1 MSKDEG
7 LKKSMIKTIRLIVLA
22 ASVFLMV
29 SPVQASLDNDKKTLG
44 DVFQGLEISIEGV
57 RDFSIQ
63 KNILRQGRTN
73 TFWTVIAKKNER
85 IVKIEIIKNIDHKSA
100 RNYINER
107 TDLTESLYKRIPS
120 AYPGEISNTI
130 ECPDKYKPDVFP
142 LEIEGKKIPV
152 HILNSTPRFTY
163 GACAD
168 GLIKYRGFMTFVY
181 NEKNAILY
189 RIDIFIPKHEFDKKE
204 VSGLLAS
211 LRFNRQTE
219 MDSKKPVI
227 AGHIKTGK
235 EKSARTGWSDFK
247 DYNLIIIGFEPLGA
261 KHIGSYGYSRNTMP
275 NLGNFS
281 KKAYFFKNAVSPSS
295 WTLPVFMSWFTSLY
309 PSQHKLTNKYKVFTK
324 EKKVLSNLHD
334 LSPSVT
340 TLARILKENGYATA
354 GFTGDA
360 GVGSSFGY
368 NSGFDIYYDDIPF
381 GGFDIVL
388 PKALEWVE
396 KHKQQKFFLF
406 IQGYDVHGRHKPADK
421 FRGKFGNADYRGKY
435 KGTAEEYWEL
445 RNLNLDRKFLDLTDE
460 DLEFWRSWYDSKIYE
475 ADRRFGEFI
484 KDIEK
489 FNVTDKTIIVI
500 SSGSGNEFYEH
511 KGFDHGYSLYDE
523 LIHVPL
529 IIHVPGKKGRIE
541 DQVRTIDIMPTV
553 LELLNINYDRSVEDQ
568 MQGISLVPLMDGKK
582 MQLNA
587 FSETDYL
594 LQTYKRSLRTPDGW
608 KFIYTMDT
616 EQRELYNLN
625 EDPEEQSNLVDLER
639 EIADQLEQELFIWL
653 NSVGQ
658 DKSSHRRIMEKM
670 FEINY

>member
-1 MSKDEG
+1 
-7 LKKSMIKTIRLIVLA
+7 MIKTIRFIVLA
-22 ASVFLMV
+22 ASVFLTA
-29 SPVQASLDNDKKTLG
+29 SPAPGNLDNDTKTLG
-44 DVFQGLEISIEGV
+44 EVFKGLEISIEGV
-57 RDFSIQ
+57 RDFSIK
-63 KNILRQGRTN
+63 KNILRQGKTN
-73 TFWTVIAKKNER
+73 TFWTVIANKNER
-85 IVKIEIIKNIDHKSA
+85 VVKIEVIKNIDNKSA
-100 RNYINER
+100 RNYIGER
-107 TDLTESLYKRIPS
+107 TDLIVSLYKRIPS
-120 AYPGEISNTI
+120 PYPGAVSKTI
-130 ECPDKYKPDVFP
+130 ECPDKYIPDVFP
-142 LEIEGKKIPV
+142 LEIEGENIPV
-152 HILNSTPRFTY
+152 YTLYSTPRFTY

-168 GLIKYRGFMTFVY
+168 ELIKYRGFMTFVY
-181 NEKNAILY
+181 NEKRAILY
-189 RIDIFIPKHEFDKKE
+189 RIEIFIPKHAFDKKE

-211 LRFNRQTE
+211 LRFNQQAET
-219 MDSKKPVI
+219 DSKKPVI
-227 AGHIKTGK
+227 TGRHITAGK
-235 EKSARTGWSDFK
+235 EKPAQTGWSDFK
-247 DYNLIIIGFEPLGA
+247 DYNVIIIGFEPLGA

-275 NLGNFS
+275 NLETFS
-281 KKAYFFKNAVSPSS
+281 RKAFFFKNAVSPSS
-295 WTLPVFMSWFTSLY
+295 WTLPAFMSWFTSLY
-309 PSQHKLTNKYKVFTK
+309 PSQHKLTNKYRVFT
-324 EKKVLSNLHD
+324 EEEKVLSNLTE
-334 LSPSVT
+334 LSPYVT
-340 TLARILKENGYATA
+340 TLAQILKKNGYATA

-368 NSGFDIYYDDIPF
+368 NSGFDIYYDDITF

-388 PKALEWVE
+388 PKALEWIK
-396 KHKQQKFFLF
+396 KHKQEKFFLF
-406 IQGYDVHGRHKPADK
+406 IQGYDVHGRHKPAGK
-421 FRGKFGNADYRGKY
+421 SKGMFRNADYRGKY

-445 RNLNLDRKFLDLTDE
+445 RNLNLDRKILDMTDE
-460 DLEFWRSWYDSKIYE
+460 DVEFWRSWYDSKIYE

-489 FNVTDKTIIVI
+489 LNVADKTIIVV

-553 LELLNINYDRSVEDQ
+553 LELLNINYDKSVEDQ
-568 MQGISLVPLMDGKK
+568 MQGTSLVSLMAGEKLR
-582 MQLNA
+582 LNA

-639 EIADQLEQELFIWL
+639 KIADELEQELFNWL

-658 DKSSHRRIMEKM
+658 DKYYYRRIMQDMLEP
-670 FEINY
+670 E